1 MVGRFLT
8 LVILFGAFMSI
19 LCSDGRGAGAT
30 SPELVASGVSE
41 DSGEPTFKPD
51 REFVLA
57 VFRNDRTAVGRML
70 DDDFTWTDV
79 QGRTLTR
86 TQTLENL
93 PALALG
99 DENQV
104 SAQEQANRQV
114 VIHRAERDNL
124 YVLRVWA
131 KRPKGWRALV
141 YQEVSLQKSP
151 PTTDS
156 GAQDCE
162 NPCKAVPFTPNDDD
176 ERGVIEAYQQVERAV
191 TAHDSSAWGAVIA
204 DDFFAVTSNSDHP
217 LDKKT
222 RMAGLDQQKQG
233 GIAPFPLVSAR
244 MFKFGETMIMTSLQQ
259 PEHGRALHVTR
270 VWNKRQGKWLEALS
284 YQTTIQ

>member
-1 MVGRFLT
+1 
-8 LVILFGAFMSI
+8 MSI
-19 LCSDGRGAGAT
+19 LCAPGARALTNLSELMVFDT
-30 SPELVASGVSE
+30 SES
-41 DSGEPTFKPD
+41 SGESSFKQD

-57 VFRNDRTAVGRML
+57 VFRNDRAAVGRIL
-70 DDDFTWTDV
+70 DDDFTWTDA
-79 QGRTLTR
+79 QGRTLTK

-99 DENQV
+99 DESQATV
-104 SAQEQANRQV
+104 QEQANRQI
-114 VIHRAERDNL
+114 VIHRAERGNV

-131 KRPKGWRALV
+131 KRSKGWRALV
-141 YQEVSLQKSP
+141 YQEVSLQKAP
-151 PTTDS
+151 PSADS
-156 GAQDCE
+156 GAHDCE
-162 NPCKAVPFTPNDDD
+162 NPCKTVPFTPSSEE

-191 TAHDSSAWGAVIA
+191 TAHDSAAWGAVIA